1 VRQGRHAKTFGSA
14 PRRRCF
20 APLGLLPSCP
30 LSLALKSDISID
42 VSSGMIYHHPE
53 TRTLAEG
60 LSSTSRPDVEVHY
73 VSESGTP
80 SPPPI

>member
-1 VRQGRHAKTFGSA
+1 VRQGRHGKTFGSA
-14 PRRRCF
+14 PQRRCF
-20 APLGLLPSCP
+20 APLGLLLSCP
-30 LSLALKSDISID
+30 LSSALRAYISID

-53 TRTLAEG
+53 IRILPEG
-60 LSSTSRPDVEVHY
+60 LSLTTRPEVEVHY